1 MNAARSALPLVAAA
15 CLVGCRGEPRLGPP
29 PQGPPAVVEPLPELA
44 PAEDPAT
51 GIGRGIARTIE
62 RRYPLVEVWDVSVTR
77 GGTAVAYAVRMRL
90 EPRSAH
96 PDLEAWQS
104 HVSAAAGDQRE
115 AAIEMLKTTIR
126 AMPRVRLVSVWQDEF
141 IQPYWSRRQIRK
153 MGEPGAYRG
162 FDAYRSLVLSA
173 AVLPGRPG

>member
-1 MNAARSALPLVAAA
+1 MNAVPAALSLLAVAF
-15 CLVGCRGEPRLGPP
+15 LVGCREEPRLGPL
-29 PQGPPAVVEPLPELA
+29 PQGPQEVVEPMPELV

-62 RRYPLVEVWDVSVTR
+62 RIYPLVEVWDVSVTR
-77 GGTAVAYAVRMRL
+77 GGKAVAYAVRMRL

-96 PDLEAWQS
+96 PALEAWQA
-104 HVSAAAGDQRE
+104 HVSAAAGDQRQ
-115 AAIEMLKTTIR
+115 AAVEMLKTTIR

-153 MGEPGAYRG
+153 MGEPSAYRG

-173 AVLPGRPG
+173 AVLPGRRG